1 MTREGIAPARQDA
14 EPGFHIATKGTRQMS
29 TQKPGKYAEGILFDA
44 SHLPAG
50 YVELAQFHNTEKALH
65 NFALRACRAG
75 RVRRFRVKRSQTD
88 SVGFLFV
95 HAEDFEAMRV
105 ELASK
110 KAEPQQQC
118 DGSCE
123 SAGERLAVDGL
134 VDHAAD
140 MRISLTKCCAYLG
153 DIYDVLET
161 IARATEA
168 TAKAVEEIAT
178 QPKTPQQEL
187 LRTLSSNGFH
197 S

>member
-1 MTREGIAPARQDA
+1 
-14 EPGFHIATKGTRQMS
+14 MS

-50 YVELAQFHNTEKALH
+50 YVELAQFHHTEKALH

-88 SVGFLFV
+88 SMGFLFV
-95 HAEDFEAMRV
+95 HAEDLEAMRI

-123 SAGERLAVDGL
+123 SAAERLAVEGF
-134 VDHAAD
+134 VDHVAD
-140 MRISLTKCCAYLG
+140 MRMSLGKCCAYLG

-187 LRTLSSNGFH
+187 LRTMNGNGFH
-197 S
+197 N